1 MGKFLSEEQGTPQPL
16 IAMTSKVLPPF
27 LGDTG
32 TSDERPEI
40 EVVEDTLNNL
50 LWVSQG
56 VFAIESYV
64 QWLSCGS
71 EFLASDQQINPF
83 TFA

>member
-1 MGKFLSEEQGTPQPL
+1 MGKFLSEEQGTPQSF
-16 IAMTSKVLPPF
+16 IAMASKVLPPF
-27 LGDTG
+27 LGDPS

-50 LWVSQG
+50 LRVSQR
-56 VFAIESYV
+56 VLAIESYV

-71 EFLASDQQINPF
+71 EFLPSRQ
-83 TFA
+83 